1 MQKKQM
7 NEKEVYRA
15 AKLREL
21 INKERR
27 CGRGS
32 DTLLESVGTPSHPHS
47 QETRECSF
55 AAETIIDSATSA
67 KGARISC
74 IRKRKS

>member
-27 CGRGS
+27 GDRVPTLSKNAS
-32 DTLLESVGTPSHPHS
+32 DCRHYRVLVPSALILSSLFLL
-47 QETRECSF
+47 F
-55 AAETIIDSATSA
+55 YIL
-67 KGARISC
+67 
-74 IRKRKS
+74 

>member
-21 INKERR
+21 INKER
-27 CGRGS
+27 GGDGVPTLSNKDRGKTS
-32 DTLLESVGTPSHPHS
+32 RRSSFSANHLMWHFSKRFSVL
-47 QETRECSF
+47 
-55 AAETIIDSATSA
+55 IDMLAL
-67 KGARISC
+67 
-74 IRKRKS
+74 

>member
-1 MQKKQM
+1 M

-27 CGRGS
+27 GDGVP
-32 DTLLESVGTPSHPHS
+32 TLSKRASEAHRIHILRRRES
-47 QETRECSF
+47 
-55 AAETIIDSATSA
+55 AASLPEEIVMYNFTFSPFLSEA
-67 KGARISC
+67 
-74 IRKRKS
+74 

>member
-21 INKERR
+21 INKERS
-27 CGRGS
+27 GDGVP
-32 DTLLESVGTPSHPHS
+32 TLS
-47 QETRECSF
+47 
-55 AAETIIDSATSA
+55 
-67 KGARISC
+67 
-74 IRKRKS
+74 